1 MADRTNPCFSDHKS
15 PGGYPLITIRNNKNS
30 VILKVIFSLCTIFL
44 LFVQPCQAM
53 PAADK
58 NVVLVMGD
66 SRIYTDVLAAR
77 SAAVAQCLLSAV
89 EKTAIER
96 IPFTGLTEKFEII
109 SGLLSSHRNKFIS
122 DYKVLKEINTDKYY
136 RVLVQVTVSTLK
148 LEEELANAGIILS
161 PENLPKILFLIAEQQ
176 ADDLSLQYWWRK
188 EKSIFQSNAA
198 VNSMKKIFAEKK
210 FTVVDDEMIP
220 YGLFEDLGLNA
231 GLTDEQ
237 AVELGKRVNADLV
250 IVGNAIASE
259 MSNRM
264 GEHIRTFKA
273 TVTVRGL
280 LTESGDQVA
289 RTAHS
294 EINANRDIATG
305 SRQALSD
312 AGFQTG
318 NQMASQVLSKWRER
332 MEKTEGITL
341 TIKGTDI
348 LPYLVLFRNGLK
360 KIEGVTSQ
368 QTLEMTPDEAVL
380 MVKYDGASR
389 NLADALLMKT
399 FDPFGINIYELSKNT
414 LHIELFAK

>member
-1 MADRTNPCFSDHKS
+1 MTLRE
-15 PGGYPLITIRNNKNS
+15 NKKS
-30 VILKVIFSLCTIFL
+30 VILNVIFSLCTVFL

-53 PAADK
+53 PSDDK
-58 NVVLVMGD
+58 NVVLVMGN

-77 SAAVAQCLLSAV
+77 SAAVMQCLLSAV
-89 EKTAIER
+89 EKTAIEM
-96 IPFTGLTEKFEII
+96 IPFAGMTEKFETI
-109 SGLLSSHRNKFIS
+109 SDLLSSHRNKFIS

-161 PENLPKILFLIAEQQ
+161 PENLPKILFLVAEQQ
-176 ADDLSLQYWWRK
+176 ADDLFLQYWWRK
-188 EKSIFQSNAA
+188 EKSIFQSDAA
-198 VNSMKKIFAEKK
+198 VTSMKKIFTEKK
-210 FTVVDDEMIP
+210 FTTIDDEMIP
-220 YGLFEDLGLNA
+220 YGLFKDLDLNA
-231 GLTDEQ
+231 KLTDEQ
-237 AVELGKRVNADLV
+237 AIELGKRVNADLV

-264 GEHIRTFKA
+264 GDNIRTFKA

-289 RTAHS
+289 RTLHS
-294 EINANRDIATG
+294 ETSVNRDIATG

-318 NQMASQVLSKWRER
+318 NQIASQVLSKWHER

-341 TIKGTDI
+341 TIRGMDI
-348 LPYLVLFRNGLK
+348 LPYLVLFRNELK
-360 KIEGVTSQ
+360 GIEGVTSQ

-380 MVKYDGASR
+380 MVKYDGASQD
-389 NLADALLMKT
+389 LADALLMKT
-399 FDPFGINIYELSKNT
+399 FDPFGINIYELSENT